1 MRERLML
8 MRHGETVWNAE
19 HRFTTRT
26 DVELSA
32 AGLEQA
38 AEAARALSAVG
49 IDRVFASPLSRARRT
64 AELIAAAQAADCPV
78 LVDERL
84 TEIDAGPFEGM
95 TSAEIAAGD
104 LAEAYHGWHA
114 LGTEFPPGTERF
126 DDALARASAFL
137 ADHAGLPG
145 STLVVT
151 HGSLARLIVCS
162 HFLGGAPRNHRRLWL
177 DNCRLALFQERDGEQ
192 KMMGFNI
199 LAP

>member
-1 MRERLML
+1 ML

-64 AELIAAAQAADCPV
+64 AELIAAAQATDCPV

-95 TSAEIAAGD
+95 TSAEIEEFQ
-104 LAEAYHGWHA
+104 L
-114 LGTEFPPGTERF
+114 LEFPCAPPVATLTRCVTWAEMG
-126 DDALARASAFL
+126 AQ
-137 ADHAGLPG
+137 
-145 STLVVT
+145 STTATKVAT
-151 HGSLARLIVCS
+151 IPNSE
-162 HFLGGAPRNHRRLWL
+162 L
-177 DNCRLALFQERDGEQ
+177 DME
-192 KMMGFNI
+192 
-199 LAP
+199 